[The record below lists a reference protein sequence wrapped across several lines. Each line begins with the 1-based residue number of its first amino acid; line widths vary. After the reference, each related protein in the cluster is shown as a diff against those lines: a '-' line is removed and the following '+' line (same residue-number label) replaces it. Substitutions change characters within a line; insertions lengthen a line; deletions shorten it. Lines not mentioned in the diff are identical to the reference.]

1 MCVSVYSHMS
11 RGIYLCM
18 CVSLSILHAS
28 EARVRARGKNTITL
42 LFQYMWVST
51 LVYMCV
57 YSDVRNRIL
66 GPITLFMSVR
76 CARGYICMVF
86 GHKQVYLCMECVCS
100 HKR

>member
-1 MCVSVYSHMS
+1 MS
-11 RGIYLCM
+11 RDIYLCM

-28 EARVRARGKNTITL
+28 EARVRARGKEIV
-42 LFQYMWVST
+42 FQYMWVST

-66 GPITLFMSVR
+66 EPTTLFMSVR